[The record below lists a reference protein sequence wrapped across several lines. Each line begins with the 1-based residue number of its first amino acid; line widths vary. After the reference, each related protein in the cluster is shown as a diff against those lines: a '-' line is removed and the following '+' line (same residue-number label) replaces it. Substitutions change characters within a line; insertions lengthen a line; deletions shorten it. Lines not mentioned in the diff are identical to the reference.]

1 MCVVRWGGLRADS
14 CFFVYFLPLTG
25 LESQLWYSK
34 GQSQGNWTQGGRI
47 DVQDGFN
54 WIISVFLKAYRGLL
68 AETGF
73 RVHCRGSSL
82 ERWACVMLGM
92 WMVWLGELLGHIPV
106 IHNTVSKIVRDRVK
120 AGFLLKPNSFSLIS
134 STQRNGIIRIEKA
147 LCFSVAQRTSLKG
160 ALHEFFLL
168 QMVEKKK

>member
-1 MCVVRWGGLRADS
+1 M
-14 CFFVYFLPLTG
+14 
-25 LESQLWYSK
+25 
-34 GQSQGNWTQGGRI
+34 
-47 DVQDGFN
+47 
-54 WIISVFLKAYRGLL
+54 
-68 AETGF
+68 
-73 RVHCRGSSL
+73 
-82 ERWACVMLGM
+82 
-92 WMVWLGELLGHIPV
+92 GELLGHIPV

-168 QMVEKKK
+168 QMVEKKKKINEEPSISENDRSTLSYLLVLHSRGICVNPLWVGN